1 MTKQYKGF
9 ERGIKMT
16 DKQIVK
22 DFLGFLNK
30 YKDYTIVTDIAIYDY
45 ETLRRAIINCLNQAM
60 EDGSKKTESEALF
73 DVSVSQIQ
81 KDW

>member
-1 MTKQYKGF
+1 
-9 ERGIKMT
+9 MT

-22 DFLGFLNK
+22 EFLDLLNCK
-30 YKDYTIVTDIAIYDY
+30 EGLISTLNGNVVTYK
-45 ETLRRAIINCLNQAM
+45 ELRTSIINCLNQAM

-73 DVSVSQIQ
+73 DVSVSQTQ